1 MKKIH
6 HLVFFLSVCAA
17 AVAWAD
23 APAPVHTPQSE
34 YENNIGAVVRN
45 KIHYK
50 SGHVEVQLAGGLL
63 PYDSILSTF
72 MAGGRFIW
80 HISDHLGW
88 EVIDGHMFFNKIG
101 GFTTGLLQSKTN
113 ISNLQTPRLK
123 FIASTNL
130 LINPL
135 YSKIHIGGRWDLFF
149 DIYLALGVG
158 LASVD
163 TVQFASTGASTA
175 PSETVLRSGFDP
187 AFNVGLGFKTYLTGG
202 IGLTLELRD
211 YIVHAQTYNTK
222 RLHSF
227 YTTMVGLAFFIPS
240 LG

>member
-1 MKKIH
+1 MR
-6 HLVFFLSVCAA
+6 LQQCLGGC
-17 AVAWAD
+17 
-23 APAPVHTPQSE
+23 PATDPHPQSE
-34 YENNIGAVVRN
+34 YENSIGAVVRN

-50 SGHVEVQLAGGLL
+50 SGHVEVQLAGGVL
-63 PYDSILSTF
+63 PYDSVLSTF

-80 HISDHLGW
+80 HLSDHLAW

-113 ISNLQTPRLK
+113 ITNLQTPRLK

-130 LINPL
+130 LVSPL

-158 LASVD
+158 LAS
-163 TVQFASTGASTA
+163 TETIKFASTGASSD
-175 PSETVLRSGFDP
+175 PSESIVRSGFDP
-187 AFNVGLGFKTYLTGG
+187 AFNVGLGFKIYLTGG

-211 YIVHAQTYNTK
+211 YIVHTETYGAK